1 MTPGWMLLYSFIH
14 FSFSVYYKANSLKLT
29 LNTDFWL
36 LGASSLKLYSR
47 LVLATFS
54 TKLAALLRSSVR
66 ESYIICKQ
74 LYTFFS
80 GTKNALLLSCRE
92 ITSLLSFK
100 GITEVKSWEDSNH
113 FTLFPLKLKLD
124 FLYYI
129 LFQKL
134 DSELR
139 R

>member
-1 MTPGWMLLYSFIH
+1 MTPGWTILYSFIH
-14 FSFSVYYKANSLKLT
+14 FPFSIYYKVNSLKLT
-29 LNTDFWL
+29 LNTNFWL
-36 LGASSLKLYSR
+36 LSASSLKLYSR

-54 TKLAALLRSSVR
+54 TKLASLLRSSVR
-66 ESYIICKQ
+66 ESYIVRKQ

-80 GTKNALLLSCRE
+80 ETTLLLSCRE

-100 GITEVKSWEDSNH
+100 GITEVKSWENSNR
-113 FTLFPLKLKLD
+113 FPLFPLKLKLD